1 VTDDRDLIRRH
12 LSGDTEAF
20 HELMARHED
29 HVFAVCLRIMGDRE
43 SALDATQETF
53 LTLYRKAN
61 RFEGRAAFSTWLY
74 RVTVNTCYDQLRR
87 RKRHEG
93 QNIEAVA
100 PRADPSQEAALGAV
114 ELRPDIESA
123 LLRLPDEFRT
133 VVVLIDLHDLPLEA
147 VAEIL
152 GVPVGTVK
160 SRAFR
165 GRRMLAQML
174 GNLQGPRVHPIGDDD
189 A

>member
-12 LSGDTEAF
+12 LSGDAAAF

-29 HVFAVCLRIMGDRE
+29 RVFALCLRIMGDRE
-43 SALDATQETF
+43 WALDATQETF

-74 RVTVNTCYDQLRR
+74 RVTVNTCYDQLRKR
-87 RKRHEG
+87 RRHEG
-93 QNIEAVA
+93 QSIEAVA
-100 PRADPSQEAALGAV
+100 PQADPSQEAALGAI
-114 ELRPDIESA
+114 ELRPDIETA
-123 LLRLPDEFRT
+123 LLRLPAEFRT
-133 VVVLIDLHDLPLEA
+133 VVVLVDLHDLSLEA

-152 GVPVGTVK
+152 DVPVGTVK

-165 GRRMLAQML
+165 GRKLLAQML
-174 GNLQGPRVHPIGDDD
+174 GNLRGPRVHPIGDDD